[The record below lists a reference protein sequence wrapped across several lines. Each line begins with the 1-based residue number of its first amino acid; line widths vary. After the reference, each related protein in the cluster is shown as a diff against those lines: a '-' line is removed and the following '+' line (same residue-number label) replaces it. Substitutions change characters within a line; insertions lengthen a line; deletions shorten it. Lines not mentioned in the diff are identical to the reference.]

1 MKLRN
6 EYQHVIENATRV
18 GHKAPGT
25 FEETCSMPTETL
37 KTKVLIIGG
46 GATGT
51 GLARDLA
58 LRGIP
63 SILVE
68 RKDINAG
75 ASGANHGL
83 LHSGGRYA
91 ASDPETAREC
101 REEGDLLKQLA
112 PHCVEDTGGL
122 FVAIEGDDENYI
134 ADFPQ
139 HCQKSGLP
147 VKAVDPAEAIE
158 MEPALSHRLIAAYH
172 VQDGAIDPFKLSL
185 ENVAQ
190 ANSLGSTLLCHTRVA
205 GFERIGGRIKA
216 VHLFQESRQR
226 EVTVEAEQVV
236 NATGVWA
243 REVAEMAG
251 LAIDLVYSKGS
262 LVITDERLTQGVI
275 NRLRPATDG
284 DILVPGGTVSLLGT
298 TSIRLDRLEDIRP
311 TVVEVN
317 AIIDQGAE
325 MLPIL
330 KSTRYIRAYA
340 GVRPLVSNPS
350 SGDDR
355 EVSRGFTLIDHS
367 RDGVENFTTIT
378 GGKLSTYR
386 IMAERTADVVSQ
398 KLGISA
404 PCKTRSEP
412 LPDTVHGRWT
422 EPGKAPREWI
432 KKHDTEDILLCE
444 CEMVPTSTVDQVI
457 DAVRGQNNKADLK
470 AIGLRS
476 RIGKGTCQGAFCGVR
491 ILAHMYDRDLL
502 QSTRGLEDLQQ
513 FLNGR
518 WRGIR
523 PVLWDMGL
531 VQEELQEAL
540 HCGLFGLEQTPAD
553 GSGDLT

>member
-1 MKLRN
+1 MKT
-6 EYQHVIENATRV
+6 Q
-18 GHKAPGT
+18 
-25 FEETCSMPTETL
+25 TL

-58 LRGIP
+58 LRGVP

-91 ASDPETAREC
+91 ANDPKTVREC
-101 REEGDLLKQLA
+101 REEGELVRRLA
-112 PHCVEDTGGL
+112 PHCVEETGGM
-122 FVAIEGDDENYI
+122 FVAIEGDDDNYI
-134 ADFPQ
+134 ADFPG
-139 HCQKSGLP
+139 HCQRSGLP
-147 VKAVDPAEAIE
+147 VRTVDPAQALE

-172 VQDGAIDPFKLSL
+172 VEDAAIDPFKLSL
-185 ENVAQ
+185 ENIAQ
-190 ANSLGSTLLCHTRVA
+190 AISLGSRLLCHTRVT
-205 GFERIGGRIKA
+205 GFGRNGRRIQTVRL
-216 VHLFQESRQR
+216 HQESRQR
-226 EVTVEAEQVV
+226 DLIVETEQVV

-243 REVAEMAG
+243 RQVARMAG
-251 LAIDLVYSKGS
+251 LTIDLVYSKGS
-262 LVITDERLTQGVI
+262 LVITDERLTNGII

-298 TSIRLDRLEDIRP
+298 TSIRLERLTDIRP
-311 TVVEVN
+311 TIAEVD
-317 AIIDQGAE
+317 AIIDQGAD
-325 MLPIL
+325 
-330 KSTRYIRAYA
+330 RA
-340 GVRPLVSNPS
+340 
-350 SGDDR
+350 
-355 EVSRGFTLIDHS
+355 VSRGFTLIDHS

-386 IMAERTADVVSQ
+386 VMAEKTADAVCR
-398 KLGISA
+398 KLGVKE
-404 PCKTRSEP
+404 PCRTRSEP

-432 KKHDTEDILLCE
+432 KAQKTDDILLCE
-444 CEMVPTSTVDQVI
+444 CEMVPKSAVDQVI
-457 DAVRGQNNKADLK
+457 DAVRGQGNRADLK

-491 ILAHMYDRDLL
+491 ILAHMYDRELL
-502 QSTRGLEDLQQ
+502 RSTRGLADLKQ

-523 PVLWDMGL
+523 PVLWDVGL

-540 HCGLFGLEQTPAD
+540 HCGLFGLEQAEFEEQKD
-553 GSGDLT
+553 R

>member
-1 MKLRN
+1 MKTKR
-6 EYQHVIENATRV
+6 
-18 GHKAPGT
+18 
-25 FEETCSMPTETL
+25 L
-37 KTKVLIIGG
+37 KTQVLIIGG

-58 LRGIP
+58 LRGVP
-63 SILVE
+63 CILVE

-122 FVAIEGDDENYI
+122 FVAIEGDDENYV
-134 ADFPQ
+134 ADFPH
-139 HCQKSGLP
+139 HCQRSGVP
-147 VKAVDPAEAIE
+147 VKAVDPALAREL
-158 MEPALSHRLIAAYH
+158 EPALSPRLVAAYH
-172 VQDGAIDPFKLSL
+172 VEDAAVDPFKLSL
-185 ENVAQ
+185 ENMAQ
-190 ANSLGSTLLCHTRVA
+190 AISLGSTLLCHTRVTRMVRK
-205 GFERIGGRIKA
+205 GNRITA
-216 VHLFQESRQR
+216 VELYQENRKRSL
-226 EVTVEAEQVV
+226 VVEAGQVV

-243 REVAEMAG
+243 REVAA
-251 LAIDLVYSKGS
+251 LADLSLDLVYSKGS

-298 TSIRLDRLEDIRP
+298 TSIRLDRLDDIRP
-311 TVVEVN
+311 TIAEVN
-317 AIIDQGAE
+317 AIVDQGAE
-325 MLPIL
+325 MLPVL

-340 GVRPLVSNPS
+340 GVRPLVSNPDS
-350 SGDDR
+350 EDDR
-355 EVSRGFTLIDHS
+355 AVSRGFTLIDHA
-367 RDGVENFTTIT
+367 RDGVDNFTTIT

-386 IMAERTADVVSQ
+386 VMAERAADVVSG
-398 KLGISA
+398 KLGVDK
-404 PCKTRSEP
+404 PCRTRIEP
-412 LPDTVHGRWT
+412 LPDTVYGRWT

-432 KKHDTEDILLCE
+432 KGHAAEDILLCE
-444 CEMVPTSTVDQVI
+444 CEMVPKSAVDQVI
-457 DAVRGQNNKADLK
+457 DAVREQGNRADLK
-470 AIGLRS
+470 SIGLRS

-502 QSTRGLEDLQQ
+502 NASRGLEDLKR

-523 PVLWDMGL
+523 PILWDVGL

-540 HCGLFGLEQTPAD
+540 HCGLFGLEQISPPEHED
-553 GSGDLT
+553 SQ